1 MQRNRKVMPLCHGLS
16 PSSIATRHQC
26 NISSP
31 KLWLSQNEFPIVMRQ
46 FASTL
51 WCTGMQQ
58 EVKWGQEVFLAILF
72 PNPFMEQLSWPDSE
86 IMSDNGRLM
95 VLGLIELGQ
104 RSNGSEPWS
113 LWLTHLPPA
122 ASATPLGKPKIGVT
136 PPQSQFLQL
145 NQNSHGTKINVTIV
159 GAKRHVLTM
168 ANVKNSKWQGL
179 LACWALQ
186 IWLWGGPTLFFKP
199 VT

>member
-16 PSSIATRHQC
+16 PSPIATRHQC

-31 KLWLSQNEFPIVMRQ
+31 KLWLSQNEVLIVMR
-46 FASTL
+46 
-51 WCTGMQQ
+51 GMQQ
-58 EVKWGQEVFLAILF
+58 EVKWGQEVCVTILF

-86 IMSDNGRLM
+86 IMSNNGRLM

-113 LWLTHLPPA
+113 QWLTHLPPA
-122 ASATPLGKPKIGVT
+122 APVTPLGKPKIGVNH

-145 NQNSHGTKINVTIV
+145 NQNSHGTKINVAIV

-179 LACWALQ
+179 LACWDLQ